1 MLRPVG
7 RLSTGLGRLGRL
19 GIQKG
24 IQPPVRTPCNSNEAR
39 ARAFAGRA
47 SRSSREAAKP
57 VETQADQPS
66 EAKEVQN
73 EEPKAQFADGPPK
86 GLLVLPLLRK
96 PAFPLFKQTLQVSE
110 PEVIDIL
117 KTYRSKG
124 QGQGEYI
131 GGFMV
136 KNAAGSEPPKAHGS
150 SEPSGLRRD
159 AGKVESVSQ
168 LEEVGTVLQVLDLTA
183 FTNSAGGQITVM
195 PKHRIRRTGI
205 LAQSTPYV
213 PLPVVLHQSLEP
225 IKVENVEETKAA
237 LAQLAALLKKVIN
250 ASPLLRE
257 QHEQV
262 FQHFDMEDPVKAADL
277 AAGLST
283 ADRSE
288 LQAVLE
294 ETDLSSKLQK
304 VTALLQQDLSM
315 VKLQS
320 EVKSKVEEKVVK
332 EQKHKILMDQ
342 MRQIQ
347 KELGIEKD
355 EKQTL
360 TTQFRDALKE
370 KVVPEEVQKVID
382 NEIAKLNSL
391 EPSSPEFNVC
401 RTYLEWLTCL
411 PWGKFTSENRDIKKA
426 ESILDE
432 DHYGLEDVKERI
444 LEHIAV
450 SFLKDSTQGKIM
462 CLVGPPGVGK
472 TSVGKSVARALGRKF
487 YRFSVGGMND
497 VVEIKGHRRTYVGAM
512 PGKLIQCLKST
523 GCSNPVVLIDEI
535 DKLGRDMRGDP
546 SSALLE
552 VLDPE
557 QNSSFRDHY
566 LDVPVDLSNIL
577 FLSTANVLDT
587 IPGPLLD
594 RMEIIRLA
602 GYVYEE
608 KLAIASKYLIPQ
620 TEEQSGI
627 GTERLNLQEE
637 ALQKMIKDY
646 AREAGVRNLRQ
657 LLEKVSR
664 KVALDLVRK
673 KKSTPEVEQAPA
685 LINLENLST
694 YIGQPL
700 HVSERLYDGTP
711 PGVVMGLA
719 WTANGGATLYVEA
732 RGRLPCGRVQ
742 GGMASLKAESW
753 KDGKKTNGGGHM
765 QVTGQ
770 LGAVM
775 SESSSISLT
784 YARLF
789 MRELDPENTFLDAAN
804 IHLHV
809 PEGATPKDG
818 PSAGVTMTSALL
830 SCALE
835 RPLKAD
841 VAMTGELT
849 LMGKVLKVGGIKEK
863 VIAARREGVTTLVLP
878 RQNEAEYMEIKE
890 YLRAGMTAH
899 FVDHFDDVY
908 SLIFDGNEVP
918 KLPGTSRGLPVISVE
933 PPAAPEDQATKET
946 EMPEMPNEEPVTG
959 KLKILPTPMP
969 GMPGQRSEVPSS
981 LAKSS

>member
-1 MLRPVG
+1 MWRAHLKPGFRRLTSQFSVG
-7 RLSTGLGRLGRL
+7 PRS
-19 GIQKG
+19 
-24 IQPPVRTPCNSNEAR
+24 PEAR
-39 ARAFAGRA
+39 GSARAFAGRA
-47 SRSSREAAKP
+47 SRTGREAAKP
-57 VETQADQPS
+57 PVEAQ
-66 EAKEVQN
+66 AKEPTEVKEPPK
-73 EEPKAQFADGPPK
+73 EEPKAQVTDLPDG
-86 GLLVLPLLRK
+86 LIVLPLLRK
-96 PAFPLFKQTLQVSE
+96 PAFPSFKQILQVSE
-110 PEVIDIL
+110 PEVIDLL
-117 KTYRSKG
+117 KTYRSKN
-124 QGQGEYI
+124 QFEYI
-131 GGFMV
+131 GGFLM
-136 KNAAGSEPPKAHGS
+136 KDAAGQDPPRAFGS

-159 AGKVESVSQ
+159 AGKAESVNQ
-168 LEEVGTVLQVLDLTA
+168 LEEVGTLLQVLEIIS
-183 FTNSAGGQITVM
+183 FSNNAGGQITVM
-195 PKHRIRRTGI
+195 PKYRVRKTGT
-205 LAQSTPYV
+205 LTQSTPYV
-213 PLPVVLHQSLEP
+213 PLPVVRYRALEP
-225 IKVENVEETKAA
+225 IQAIENVEEAKSA
-237 LAQLAALLKKVIN
+237 LAPLVALLKKVIN

-257 QHEQV
+257 QHDQV
-262 FQHFDMEDPVKAADL
+262 IQYFDMNDPVKVADL

-288 LQAVLE
+288 LQGVLE
-294 ETDLSSKLQK
+294 EQDLKRKIEK
-304 VTALLQQDLSM
+304 VTVLLQRDLSM
-315 VKLQS
+315 VKMQS
-320 EVKSKVEEKVVK
+320 EVKSKVEEKVLK
-332 EQKHKILMDQ
+332 EQKQKILMDQ

-355 EKQTL
+355 EKQAL
-360 TTQFRDALKE
+360 TTQFKE
-370 KVVPEEVQKVID
+370 AIQDKEVPEEVQKIID
-382 NEIAKLNSL
+382 SEIAKLNSL

-411 PWGKFTSENRDIKKA
+411 PWGEFTAENRDIKHA
-426 ESILDE
+426 ETVLDE

-487 YRFSVGGMND
+487 YRFSVGGMSD

-557 QNSSFRDHY
+557 QNGSFRDHY

-577 FLSTANVLDT
+577 FLSTANMLDT

-673 KKSTPEVEQAPA
+673 KKSAPNVEQGPA

-700 HVSERLYDGTP
+700 HMSDRLYIGTP

-742 GGMASLKAESW
+742 GGMASLSAESA
-753 KDGKKTNGGGHM
+753 KGESKPGSGHM

-770 LGAVM
+770 LGSVM

-789 MRELDPENTFLDAAN
+789 MRELDPTNTFLDVAN

-835 RPLKAD
+835 RPLLAD

-863 VIAARREGVTTLVLP
+863 VIAARREGVKTLLLP
-878 RQNEAEYMEIKE
+878 LQNEADYMEIKE
-890 YLRAGMTAH
+890 YLRDGLTAH
-899 FVDHFDDVY
+899 FVDHFDDAY
-908 SLIFDGNEVP
+908 RLMFDPKEVP
-918 KLPGTSRGLPVISVE
+918 SLKSSRGLPVITVQ
-933 PPAAPEDQATKET
+933 PPTIEKA
-946 EMPEMPNEEPVTG
+946 EEPVEIKIHKMPEETDTG
-959 KLKILPTPMP
+959 LKITPLPRGLPS
-969 GMPGQRSEVPSS
+969 RSEVPSS
-981 LAKSS
+981 LAKSL

>member
-1 MLRPVG
+1 MLRLQLASTRFLRP
-7 RLSTGLGRLGRL
+7 RLWSRDLR
-19 GIQKG
+19 
-24 IQPPVRTPCNSNEAR
+24 E
-39 ARAFAGRA
+39 ARAFAGR
-47 SRSSREAAKP
+47 SSRGPREEKVTKEPA
-57 VETQADQPS
+57 VETPQPAAS
-66 EAKEVQN
+66 ATGASATGASAPEVPRPVPQ
-73 EEPKAQFADGPPK
+73 

-96 PAFPLFKQTLQVSE
+96 PAFPGFRQTLQVSE
-110 PEVIDIL
+110 PEIINFL
-117 KTYRSKG
+117 QKEKK
-124 QGQGEYI
+124 QGDYI
-131 GGFMV
+131 GGFLI
-136 KNAAGSEPPKAHGS
+136 KEPFADGDA
-150 SEPSGLRRD
+150 SGLRRE
-159 AGKVESVSQ
+159 AGRVSSASQ
-168 LEEVGTVLQVLDLTA
+168 LEEVGTVLQVLVVQSFGSNQA
-183 FTNSAGGQITVM
+183 ASGGQITVM
-195 PKHRIRRTGI
+195 PMHRVRRTGT
-205 LAQSTPYV
+205 LSQPSPYV
-213 PLPVVLHQSLEP
+213 PVPAVVVADLEP
-225 IKVENVEETKAA
+225 IQGFEDAEEATTA
-237 LAQLAALLKKVIN
+237 LAPLVTLLQSLNN
-250 ASPLLRE
+250 ASPLLKQKYEKVGQYFRNCM
-257 QHEQV
+257 Q
-262 FQHFDMEDPVKAADL
+262 DPVKVTDL

-283 ADRSE
+283 AERGE
-288 LQAVLE
+288 LQAVLQE
-294 ETDLSSKLQK
+294 QDIREKIKK
-304 VTALLQQDLSM
+304 VTHLLERDLNTA
-315 VKLQS
+315 KLQS
-320 EVKSKVEEKVVK
+320 EVKSDLEERVAK
-332 EQKHKILMDQ
+332 EQKREVLMEQ

-360 TTQFRDALKE
+360 TTQFRDSLKD
-370 KVVPEEVQKVID
+370 KVVPEEVQKVIET
-382 NEIAKLNSL
+382 EISKLNSL
-391 EPSSPEFNVC
+391 EPSSTEFNVC

-411 PWGKFTSENRDIKKA
+411 PWGKFTGENRDINKA
-426 ESILDE
+426 ESMLEE

-450 SFLKDSTQGKIM
+450 SFLKDSSQGKIM

-523 GCSNPVVLIDEI
+523 GCGNPVVLIDEI

-566 LDVPVDLSNIL
+566 LDVPIDLSNIL
-577 FLSTANVLDT
+577 FLCTANVLDT

-594 RMEIIRLA
+594 RMEVIRIA
-602 GYVYEE
+602 GYVFEE

-620 TEEQSGI
+620 TEEGSGI
-627 GTERLNLQEE
+627 GADRLDLGDEV
-637 ALQKMIKDY
+637 LQKIIKDY

-673 KKSTPEVEQAPA
+673 KCAEEGPA
-685 LINLENLST
+685 KINLENLTT

-700 HVSERLYDGTP
+700 HTSDKLYNTGTP

-719 WTANGGATLYVEA
+719 WTASGGATLYVEA
-732 RGRLPCGRVQ
+732 RGRMPCGRVQ
-742 GGMASLKAESW
+742 GGLAALTPVEVEPQVEKP
-753 KDGKKTNGGGHM
+753 KQNGSM

-770 LGAVM
+770 LGSVM

-789 MRELDPENTFLDAAN
+789 MRELDPENSFLDAAN

-830 SCALE
+830 SSALE
-835 RPLKAD
+835 QPLRED
-841 VAMTGELT
+841 LAMTGELT

-863 VIAARREGVTTLVLP
+863 VIAARREGVKTLILP
-878 RQNEAEYMEIKE
+878 RQNEADFLELKE
-890 YLRAGMTAH
+890 YLRAGLTAH
-899 FVDHFDDVY
+899 FVDHYDDVY
-908 SLIFDGNEVP
+908 RLAFDAQQVP
-918 KLPGTSRGLPVISVE
+918 ALASPSRGLPVVTVE
-933 PPAAPEDQATKET
+933 PPPDPQPAPEEGDAGSNALPWTGGLREQPS
-946 EMPEMPNEEPVTG
+946 MP
-959 KLKILPTPMP
+959 
-969 GMPGQRSEVPSS
+969 S
-981 LAKSS
+981 L